1 MYVCMYVCTY
11 RGHWSDKC
19 REAKGTGT
27 VVGHMKN
34 FVALGLYL
42 AAKSDPNADRADKK
56 GLQDLLRPRV
66 CTGDVPDLMKAK
78 NLEDLVAHCQV
89 TKTKNKCFVNLMGQD
104 TQDGK
109 LFLELMEKCLAKSG
123 KRQFDPAPPQP
134 VHKDLKIA
142 LAEARKKR

>member
-1 MYVCMYVCTY
+1 M
-11 RGHWSDKC
+11 GHQ
-19 REAKGTGT
+19 
-27 VVGHMKN
+27 KN

-42 AAKSDPNADRADKK
+42 AAKSDGSAERHDKK
-56 GLQDLLRPRV
+56 GLQDLVRPRV
-66 CTGDVPDLMKAK
+66 CTGDIPDLMKAK

-104 TQDGK
+104 TQEGK
-109 LFLELMEKCLAKSG
+109 LFLELMEKCLAKTG